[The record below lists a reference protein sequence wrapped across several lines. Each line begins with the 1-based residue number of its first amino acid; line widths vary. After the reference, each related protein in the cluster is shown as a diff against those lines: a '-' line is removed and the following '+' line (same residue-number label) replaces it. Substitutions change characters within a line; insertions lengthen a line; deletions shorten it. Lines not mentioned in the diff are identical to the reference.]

1 MGNQYNNNNNNAH
14 QEKNY
19 GIKNQYHPK
28 SSEELYDQRKAHI
41 YQMKGSFDAEKGV
54 LNVYVYDAMT
64 KNEWEEN
71 FTQKNFQN
79 LQLSE
84 VGKATIEAINT
95 TMKGGGT
102 PMVTVREW
110 NNFAYIT
117 FTSQQ
122 HQ

>member
-1 MGNQYNNNNNNAH
+1 MMAQQYYNNGNQQQYQQYNNNNYINNNNQNNNNNNAQ

-84 VGKATIEAINT
+84 
-95 TMKGGGT
+95 
-102 PMVTVREW
+102 
-110 NNFAYIT
+110 
-117 FTSQQ
+117 
-122 HQ
+122 